1 MLPSTMR
8 GLIRRAVCGKP
19 GFALPGNVDP
29 RPGELQATSPGQA
42 EFIICDQAIDITYIR
57 LPTSFAYLACVLDAC
72 SRRCVGWHL
81 SRAIDTN
88 LTLVALD
95 RALAD
100 RRPAPGL
107 IHHSDRGVQY
117 ASAAYVARLE
127 SVGARISM
135 SARGNPYE
143 NARAESFFKTLKRE
157 EVYVKEY
164 QTFAEAQTNL
174 AQFIDEVY
182 NIKRLHS
189 SLGYQPPAEF
199 ELAQRTTASS

>member
-1 MLPSTMR
+1 M
-8 GLIRRAVCGKP
+8 A
-19 GFALPGNVDP
+19 
-29 RPGELQATSPGQA
+29 
-42 EFIICDQAIDITYIR
+42 DITYIR
-57 LPTSFAYLACVLDAC
+57 LPTTFVYLACVLDAY

-81 SRAIDTN
+81 SRVIDTN

-95 RALAD
+95 RALTD

-127 SVGARISM
+127 SVGARASM
-135 SARGNPYE
+135 SARGNPYD

-157 EVYVKEY
+157 EVYVKDY
-164 QTFAEAQTNL
+164 RTFEEAETNL
-174 AQFIDEVY
+174 ARFIDEVY

-189 SLGYQPPAEF
+189 SLGYQPPAEARVGSTDGR
-199 ELAQRTTASS
+199 EKLTCSLVR

>member
-1 MLPSTMR
+1 M
-8 GLIRRAVCGKP
+8 A
-19 GFALPGNVDP
+19 
-29 RPGELQATSPGQA
+29 
-42 EFIICDQAIDITYIR
+42 DITYIR
-57 LPTSFAYLACVLDAC
+57 LPTTCVYLACVLDAY

-81 SRAIDTN
+81 SRVIDTN

-127 SVGARISM
+127 SVGARASM
-135 SARGNPYE
+135 SARGNPYD

-157 EVYVKEY
+157 EVYVKDY
-164 QTFAEAQTNL
+164 RTFEEAETNL
-174 AQFIDEVY
+174 ARFIDEVY

-199 ELAQRTTASS
+199 ELAQRTAARS